1 MDLKYLGENIRRER
15 KRLGLTLE
23 KFALLVGTSK
33 TTLQRIEK
41 GAKAPNVDLLYEITQ
56 LCRKPMEEFIQEEP
70 EEIYRLSAS
79 RQKKVVGDDFEVSI
93 VCPYGVIS
101 RDMVINYYRGESG
114 AHIKP
119 TQDRGYHW
127 VYVVRG
133 SCLFEHDGRRYTLK
147 PGDSIYYDARKT
159 FWFRVIEDLESIRI
173 AVRA

>member
-23 KFALLVGTSK
+23 KFAKLVGTSK

-41 GAKAPNVDLLYEITQ
+41 GVKAPKVDQLYEIAQ
-56 LCRKPMEEFIQEEP
+56 LCRQPMEEFIQEESAG
-70 EEIYRLSAS
+70 ILRLNAS

-93 VCPYGVIS
+93 ICPYGVIS
-101 RDMVINYYRGESG
+101 RDMVINCYKGKTG

-127 VYVVRG
+127 VYVIRG
-133 SCLFEHDGRRYTLK
+133 SCLFEHDGRQYTLK
-147 PGDSIYYDARKT
+147 AGDSIYYDARKT
-159 FWFRVIEDLESIRI
+159 FWFRVVEDLESIRL
-173 AVRA
+173 AVRT

>member
-23 KFALLVGTSK
+23 KFARLVGTSK
-33 TTLQRIEK
+33 TTLQRIETGIK
-41 GAKAPNVDLLYEITQ
+41 SPTVDLLYEIAQ
-56 LCRKPMEEFIQEEP
+56 LCRRPMEEFIQEEP
-70 EEIYRLSAS
+70 EGIYRLDVS
-79 RQKKVVGDDFEVSI
+79 RQKKVLGDDFEVSI

-101 RDMVINYYRGESG
+101 RDMVVNYYRGRAG

-133 SCLFEHDGRRYTLK
+133 SCLFEHDGRQYTLG
-147 PGDSIYYDARKT
+147 PGDAVYYDASKT
-159 FWFRVIEDLESIRI
+159 FWFRVLEELESVRI

>member
-1 MDLKYLGENIRRER
+1 MDLIYIGESIRRER

-23 KFALLVGTSK
+23 RFARLVGTSK

-41 GAKAPNVDLLYEITQ
+41 GTKAPPVDLLYEIAQ
-56 LCRKPMEEFIQEEP
+56 LCRKPMEEFIQDEP
-70 EEIYRLSAS
+70 KGIYRLDAS

-93 VCPYGVIS
+93 VCPYGIIS
-101 RDMVINYYRGESG
+101 RDMVVNYYVGKPG

-133 SCLFEHDGRRYTLK
+133 SCLFEHDGRRYTLNR
-147 PGDSIYYDARKT
+147 GDSIYYDASKP
-159 FWFRVIEDLESIRI
+159 FWFRVIDELESIRLAI
-173 AVRA
+173 RA